1 MSIWYEKYRQKR
13 FEDMVLPSNIEKLYK
28 SIISKRELPHLIL
41 TSVQPGTGKSTA
53 ARIFPEVMGY
63 EYLFINASEVG
74 GIDTLR
80 DDVRRFC
87 SSFSIDIDSGDA
99 KKVVI
104 LDEADNTSP
113 QFQAAFKGFI
123 EEFYETTRFIITC
136 NALNKIPE
144 PIRDRMTVIEYTV
157 PSEEKTTLMKG
168 IIKRCLYIL
177 DQEGVTVSDKRVVA
191 ELVKRHY
198 PNNRTILNSLQR
210 YARSNGDTIDEGI
223 LSQIRGNV
231 KADEVWGLI
240 RNKDFKGLRE
250 AAISAASEYPTFIRS
265 LYDVGYNMVD
275 PSDIPTLIEC
285 IGENQKYEKNV
296 ADLEI
301 HVVYLFL
308 QLMTGIKK
316 FK

>member
-1 MSIWYEKYRQKR
+1 MSIWYEKYRQKK
-13 FEDMVLPSNIEKLYK
+13 FDDMVLPTNIEKLYK
-28 SIISKRELPHLIL
+28 SIIEKRELPHLIL
-41 TSVQPGTGKSTA
+41 ASVQPGTGKTTA
-53 ARIFPEVMGY
+53 ARIFPDVMGY
-63 EYLFINASEVG
+63 ESMFINASEVG

-87 SSFSIDIDSGDA
+87 SSYSLDISNGDG

-157 PSEEKTTLMKG
+157 PPSEKNNLMKG
-168 IIKRCLYIL
+168 MIKNCLRIL
-177 DQEGVTVSDKRVVA
+177 DQESVTVSDKRVVA

-198 PNNRTILNSLQR
+198 PNNRTILNTLQR
-210 YARSNGDTIDEGI
+210 YAKTNDDTIDEGV
-223 LSQIRGNV
+223 LSQLRGGV
-231 KADEVWGLI
+231 RADDVWSYI
-240 RNKDFKGLRE
+240 QKKDFKNLRACAST
-250 AAISAASEYPTFIRS
+250 AAGEYSTFIRS
-265 LYDVGYNMVD
+265 LYDVGYNIID
-275 PSDIPTLIEC
+275 PSEIPVMIEC
-285 IGENQKYEKNV
+285 IGENQKFHRDV

-301 HVVYLFL
+301 HVAYMFL
-308 QLMTGIKK
+308 QLMMGIKK
-316 FK
+316 YK